1 MPKIVDPEERRRA
14 VVDAVF
20 RVVRRDGV
28 EAASLRNIA
37 AEAGLAIGSVRHYF
51 AGHEE
56 LMVFAM
62 KEMVER
68 ISARVLAHAEALR
81 RPAPVRDRAARAEA
95 LLREFLPADE
105 ERFEET
111 VVWLEFVNAA
121 RTRPSLQAEAKRLH
135 EGMRMIVGKV
145 LAEANRNGRLRAG
158 LDLRLETERLA
169 ALLDGLAMAAVLQPW
184 SFTPETGADVLH
196 AHLGTLTVEGLWL

>member
-1 MPKIVDPEERRRA
+1 MPKIVDPEERRKA

-37 AEAGLAIGSVRHYF
+37 GEAGLAIGSVRHYF
-51 AGHEE
+51 TSHEE

-68 ISARVLAHAEALR
+68 VSARVLAHVEALR

-95 LLREFLPADE
+95 LLREFLPADD
-105 ERFEET
+105 ERFDET
-111 VVWLEFVNAA
+111 VVWLEFVIAA
-121 RTRPSLQAEAKRLH
+121 RTRPSLQPEAKRLH
-135 EGMRMIVGKV
+135 DGMRMIVGKV
-145 LAEANRNGRLRAG
+145 LSEGDRNGRLRPG
-158 LDLRLETERLA
+158 LDLDAETERLA

-184 SFTPETGADVLH
+184 SFTPQSALDVLH
-196 AHLGTLTVEGLWL
+196 DHLATLTVEGLAL

>member
-1 MPKIVDPEERRRA
+1 MPKIVDPEERRKA

-37 AEAGLAIGSVRHYF
+37 TEAGLAIGSVRHYF
-51 AGHEE
+51 TSHEE

-68 ISARVLAHAEALR
+68 VSARVLAHAEALR

-95 LLREFLPADE
+95 LLREFLPVDD
-105 ERFEET
+105 ERFDET
-111 VVWLEFVNAA
+111 VVWLEFVKAA
-121 RTRPSLQAEAKRLH
+121 RTRPSLQPEAKRLH
-135 EGMRMIVGKV
+135 DGMRMIVGKV
-145 LAEANRNGRLRAG
+145 LSEAHRNGRLREG
-158 LDLRLETERLA
+158 LDLGIETEHLA

-184 SFTPETGADVLH
+184 SFTPERAVDVLH
-196 AHLGTLTVEGLWL
+196 AHLGTLTETGLPF

>member
-37 AEAGLAIGSVRHYF
+37 TEAELAIGSVRHYF
-51 AGHEE
+51 TSHEE

-68 ISARVLAHAEALR
+68 VSARVLAHAEALR
-81 RPAPVRDRAARAEA
+81 RPAPVRDRAERAEA
-95 LLREFLPADE
+95 LLREFLPADS
-105 ERFEET
+105 ERFDEA
-111 VVWLEFVNAA
+111 VVWLEFTSAA
-121 RTRPSLQAEAKRLH
+121 RTRPSLQPQAKRLY

-145 LAEANRNGRLRAG
+145 LAEANRGGRLHEG
-158 LDLRLETERLA
+158 LDLDAETERLC
-169 ALLDGLAMAAVLQPW
+169 ALLDGLTVTAVLQPW
-184 SFTPETGADVLH
+184 SFTPQAALDVLH
-196 AHLGTLTVEGLWL
+196 AHLSSLSVDGLED